1 MSIVFLSVGFGLV
14 TASVLAIAGVGL
26 SLQFG
31 VTNFVNFAYGDY
43 ATLGAYVALVLN
55 QRGLNIYLCML
66 AAGIAVAVFAVIV
79 NRLVYKRFIDRRV
92 TLLTLL
98 IVTIGMSL
106 VIQNSIQSIWGAQ
119 FQTYQVTNTASQN
132 IGPFLLTTQQ
142 IIIIGVAVACVLGV
156 YGILNYTR
164 IGKAMRA
171 MSDNRE
177 LAEVSGI
184 DTVRVT
190 DLTWLLAGFLAGI
203 AGVVF
208 AINVSTFTP
217 LLGAGFLFL
226 VFAAVILGGIG
237 KPYGAIMGALVI
249 GIITEVASAY
259 MDSAYADAM
268 AFLVMIVLLF
278 VRPQGLFTSE
288 GKA

>member
-1 MSIVFLSVGFGLV
+1 MNIVFLSIGFGLV

-55 QRGLNIYLCML
+55 QRGLNIYLCMV
-66 AAGIAVAVFAVIV
+66 AAGIAVAIFAVIV

-106 VIQNSIQSIWGAQ
+106 VIQNGIQSIWGPQ
-119 FQTYQVTNTASQN
+119 FQTYQVTNPASEN

-142 IIIIGVAVACVLGV
+142 IVIIGVAALCVLGV

-164 IGKAMRA
+164 VGKAMRA

-184 DTVRVT
+184 DTTRIT

-249 GIITEVASAY
+249 GVITEVASAY